1 MPSEVA
7 FPTRCT
13 PLART
18 LRAALISNGTSV
30 FHSKRLTANAVPFAL
45 VDIGLRG
52 EFSGEPRATPS
63 GSTFVTAAE

>member
-1 MPSEVA
+1 
-7 FPTRCT
+7 
-13 PLART
+13 
-18 LRAALISNGTSV
+18 LISNGTSV